1 MKHAKHALS
10 IYGPAGLLVLAA
22 FVVAYQFIKPA
33 PPQHVRIASG
43 GEQGAYFVFAQAYAR
58 ELAREGIH
66 LEVVPTAGSV
76 ENIRLLQEGAVD
88 AALVQGGVSDQSD
101 GEGAVQLYSLGSV
114 FYEPLWL
121 FVRNGLRY
129 RDLGSLRGLRVSVGA
144 EGSGTRALGLRLL
157 SENGV
162 NAANST
168 LLKLDDEAAAS
179 ELRAGQLDG
188 ALFVASPDSPL
199 VRSLLQEG
207 DLSLVSFD
215 RAEAYARRHRFLSGV
230 TLPEGVVDLRENLP
244 GRDIRLLAATA
255 NLAVSTETHPAI
267 NELLLQAMQ
276 RVHQQGDWFSKRDEF
291 PQPDLLAYPLAKEAE
306 RYYRHGPPLLQRF
319 LPFWAASL
327 VDRLKVMLLPLVLM
341 LLPFVKVM
349 PPIYQW
355 RMRARIYHWYDDLE
369 DLEAEIRRSD
379 ASAHAAL
386 RERLER
392 LENEASRI
400 RVPASFGRLQYH
412 LREHIL
418 LVRQQLRDR
427 G

>member
-1 MKHAKHALS
+1 VKHALK
-10 IYGPAGLLVLAA
+10 IYGPAGLLVLVA

-43 GEQGAYFVFAQAYAR
+43 GEQGAYFIFAQAYAR
-58 ELAREGIH
+58 LLAREGIT

-76 ENIRLLQEGAVD
+76 ENLRLLREGSVD
-88 AALVQGGVSDQSD
+88 TALVQGGVSDPD
-101 GEGAVQLYSLGSV
+101 DEEGVLPLYSLGSL

-121 FVRNGLRY
+121 FVRTGPQY
-129 RDLGSLRGLRVSVGA
+129 RDLGSLQGQRVSVGA
-144 EGSGTRALGLRLL
+144 EGSGTRALAMRLL

-162 NAANST
+162 DAANST
-168 LLKLDDEAAAS
+168 LLDLEDEAAAS
-179 ELRAGQLDG
+179 GLRAGQVDA

-199 VRSLLQEG
+199 VRSLLQDTG
-207 DLSLVSFD
+207 LNLVSFD
-215 RAEAYARRHRFLSGV
+215 RAEAYSRRHRFLSGV

-244 GRDIRLLAATA
+244 RKDIRLLAPTA
-255 NLAVSTETHPAI
+255 NLVVSADTHPAI

-276 RVHQQGDWFSKRDEF
+276 RVHENGDWFSKREEF

-306 RYYRHGPPLLQRF
+306 RYYRHGPPLLQRY

-327 VDRLKVMLLPLVLM
+327 VDRLKVMLLPLMLM

-355 RMRARIYHWYDDLE
+355 RMRSRIYHWYDDLE
-369 DLEAEIRRSD
+369 DLEAEIMRSD

-386 RERLER
+386 RARLDRLEHEVR
-392 LENEASRI
+392 RI
-400 RVPASFGRLQYH
+400 RVPASFGHLQYH

-418 LVRQQLRDR
+418 LVRSQLRDR
-427 G
+427 D

>member
-1 MKHAKHALS
+1 MKHALK
-10 IYGPAGLLVLAA
+10 IYGPAGLLVLVA

-43 GEQGAYFVFAQAYAR
+43 GEQGAYFIFAQAYAR
-58 ELAREGIH
+58 LLAREGIT

-76 ENIRLLQEGAVD
+76 ENLRLLRADSVD
-88 AALVQGGVSDQSD
+88 AALVQGGVSDPD
-101 GEGAVQLYSLGSV
+101 DEEGVLPLYSLGSL

-121 FVRNGLRY
+121 FVRTGPQY
-129 RDLGSLRGLRVSVGA
+129 RDLGSLQGQRVSVGA
-144 EGSGTRALGLRLL
+144 EGSGTRALAMRLL

-162 NAANST
+162 DAANST
-168 LLKLDDEAAAS
+168 LLDLEDEAAAS
-179 ELRAGQLDG
+179 GLRAGQVDA

-199 VRSLLQEG
+199 VRSLLQDTG
-207 DLSLVSFD
+207 LNLVSFD
-215 RAEAYARRHRFLSGV
+215 RAEAYSRRHRFLSGV

-244 GRDIRLLAATA
+244 RKDIRLLAPTA
-255 NLAVSTETHPAI
+255 NLVVSADTHPAI

-276 RVHQQGDWFSKRDEF
+276 RVHENGDWFSKREEF

-306 RYYRHGPPLLQRF
+306 RYYRHGPPLLQRY

-327 VDRLKVMLLPLVLM
+327 VDRLKVMLLPLMLM

-355 RMRARIYHWYDDLE
+355 RMRSRIYHWYDDLE
-369 DLEAEIRRSD
+369 DLEAEIMRSD

-386 RERLER
+386 RARLDRLEQEVR
-392 LENEASRI
+392 RI

-418 LVRQQLRDR
+418 LVRSQLRDR
-427 G
+427 D

>member
-1 MKHAKHALS
+1 MKHALK
-10 IYGPAGLLVLAA
+10 IYGPAGLLVLVA

-43 GEQGAYFVFAQAYAR
+43 GEQGAYFIFAQAYAR
-58 ELAREGIH
+58 LLAREGIT

-76 ENIRLLQEGAVD
+76 ENLRLLREGSVD
-88 AALVQGGVSDQSD
+88 TALVQGGVSDPHD
-101 GEGAVQLYSLGSV
+101 EAGVLPLYSLGSL

-121 FVRNGLRY
+121 FVRTGPQY
-129 RDLGSLRGLRVSVGA
+129 RDLGSLQGQRVSVGA
-144 EGSGTRALGLRLL
+144 EGSGTRALAMRLL

-162 NAANST
+162 DAANST
-168 LLKLDDEAAAS
+168 LLDLEDEAAAS
-179 ELRAGQLDG
+179 RLRAGQVDA

-199 VRSLLQEG
+199 VRSLLQDPG
-207 DLSLVSFD
+207 LRLVSFD
-215 RAEAYARRHRFLSGV
+215 RSEAYSRRHRFLNGV

-244 GRDIRLLAATA
+244 AQDIRLLAPTA
-255 NLAVSTETHPAI
+255 NLVVSADTHPAI

-276 RVHQQGDWFSKRDEF
+276 RVHENGDWFSQREEF
-291 PQPDLLAYPLAKEAE
+291 PQPDLLAYPLAREAE
-306 RYYRHGPPLLQRF
+306 RYYRHGPPLLQRY

-349 PPIYQW
+349 PPVYQW

-369 DLEAEIRRSD
+369 DLEAEIMRSD

-386 RERLER
+386 RARLKRLEEQV
-392 LENEASRI
+392 LRI
-400 RVPASFGRLQYH
+400 RVPASFGHLQYH

-418 LVRQQLRDR
+418 LVRSQLRDR
-427 G
+427 D

>member
-1 MKHAKHALS
+1 MKHALK

-43 GEQGAYFVFAQAYAR
+43 GEQGAYFIFAQAYAR
-58 ELAREGIH
+58 LLAREGIT

-76 ENIRLLQEGAVD
+76 ENLRLLRADSVD
-88 AALVQGGVSDQSD
+88 AALVQGGVSDPD
-101 GEGAVQLYSLGSV
+101 DEEGVLPLYSLGSL

-121 FVRNGLRY
+121 FVRTGPQY
-129 RDLGSLRGLRVSVGA
+129 RDLGSLQGQRVSVGA
-144 EGSGTRALGLRLL
+144 EGSGTRALAMRLL

-162 NAANST
+162 DAANST
-168 LLKLDDEAAAS
+168 LLDLEDEAAAS
-179 ELRAGQLDG
+179 GLRAGQVDA

-199 VRSLLQEG
+199 VRSLLQDTG
-207 DLSLVSFD
+207 LNLVSFD
-215 RAEAYARRHRFLSGV
+215 RAEAYSRRHRFLSGV

-244 GRDIRLLAATA
+244 RKDIRLLAPTA
-255 NLAVSTETHPAI
+255 NLVVSADTHPAI

-276 RVHQQGDWFSKRDEF
+276 RVHENGDWFSKREEF

-306 RYYRHGPPLLQRF
+306 RYYRHGPPLLQRY

-327 VDRLKVMLLPLVLM
+327 VDRLKVMLLPLMLM

-355 RMRARIYHWYDDLE
+355 RMRSRIYHWYDDLE
-369 DLEAEIRRSD
+369 DLEAEIMRSD

-386 RERLER
+386 RARLDRLEQEVR
-392 LENEASRI
+392 RI

-418 LVRQQLRDR
+418 LVRSQLRDR
-427 G
+427 D